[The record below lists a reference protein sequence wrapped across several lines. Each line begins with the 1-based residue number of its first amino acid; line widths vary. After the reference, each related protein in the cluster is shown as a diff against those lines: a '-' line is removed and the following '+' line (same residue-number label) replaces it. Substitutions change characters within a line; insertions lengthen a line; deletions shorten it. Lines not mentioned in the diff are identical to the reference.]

1 LGGRPGAA
9 PGRVGRALLLA
20 VLVLSLAACELRT
33 ELNVTVEEDGSG
45 VLEIGLGLDEEGVA
59 EQPELLEDLEFED
72 LVDAGWRVSEPTEEA
87 DGFTWVRVRRRFDH
101 PDELAPLVEQVAAE
115 DGPFRDFRLERD
127 PGFASTEYR
136 FHGIVDFSRGVA
148 SVTDDPEL
156 SEALGAEPLELI
168 EDRLGRAVD
177 ELIGVQV
184 AVRLPGEVSS
194 NAPTRASNG
203 AVWRPSV
210 LEPEAVELTA
220 TSSIT
225 RTERLLWLGVAVVAG
240 FALALLLAVRF
251 AAWRRSRSSARSS

>member
-1 LGGRPGAA
+1 M
-9 PGRVGRALLLA
+9 LLVA
-20 VLVLSLAACELRT
+20 LVLSLAACELRT
-33 ELNVTVEEDGSG
+33 ELNVTVEDDGSG
-45 VLEIGLGLDEEGVA
+45 EVEVGLGLDEEGVA
-59 EQPELLEDLEFED
+59 EQPDLLDDLEFED

-136 FHGIVDFSRGVA
+136 FHGVVDFSAGVGPL
-148 SVTDDPEL
+148 TDDPEL
-156 SEALGAEPLELI
+156 TEALGDEPLELV

-184 AVRLPGEVSS
+184 AVRLPGDVSS

-225 RTERLLWLGVAVVAG
+225 RTERLLWLAVAVAAG
-240 FALALLLAVRF
+240 FALVLVLAVRI
-251 AAWRRSRSSARSS
+251 AGWRRSRRTAGSS